1 MVAFTVLEMNFG
13 GNNMNLLENL
23 PDQTLELTTG
33 GGSVN
38 WVVAGTQCLGAGV
51 IGLIGGPWTALGA
64 CVISGGR
71 SITGDLLN

>member
-1 MVAFTVLEMNFG
+1 
-13 GNNMNLLENL
+13 MNLLENL

-38 WVVAGTQCLGAGV
+38 WVVAGTQCLGAGTQCLGAGV